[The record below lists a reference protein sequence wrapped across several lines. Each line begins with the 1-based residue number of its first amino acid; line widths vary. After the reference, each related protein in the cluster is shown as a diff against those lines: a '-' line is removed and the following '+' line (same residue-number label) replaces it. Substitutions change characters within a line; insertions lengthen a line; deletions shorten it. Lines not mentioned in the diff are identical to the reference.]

1 MKIEKIIPDNQQD
14 SAEDHFS
21 SNVNTPMRD
30 DAFLKTDEE
39 KILII
44 EKHVRCILD
53 TLGMDLTDDSIKGTP
68 KRVAKDYVKEIFGGL
83 HTNRKT
89 KS

>member
-21 SNVNTPMRD
+21 SNVNTPLRE
-30 DAFLKTDEE
+30 DAFLKQTRE

-44 EKHVRCILD
+44 QKHVYSILKHWEW
-53 TLGMDLTDDSIKGTP
+53 T
-68 KRVAKDYVKEIFGGL
+68 
-83 HTNRKT
+83 
-89 KS
+89 